1 MAKYKKGDRIGCILP
16 QTGVEEGV
24 VIRIDKNTGKYV
36 LKIPNGIAYVPIKVE
51 DMYQLIDS

>member
-24 VIRIDKNTGKYV
+24 IIRIDKDTGKYV
-36 LKIPNGIAYVPIKVE
+36 VKIPNGIAYVPISVE
-51 DMYQLIDS
+51 DMYELK